1 MDDPMSHQPGT
12 TLKPLV
18 KLPKSGDACWE
29 WIGRASV
36 DGYPVKQFGGRAIPA
51 RRWIY
56 TQLLGPIPDGL
67 VVASRCG
74 NRACVNPLHLY
85 VTFQANANRGGN
97 NTVLT
102 PADITEIRAQG
113 RTRTPDLARLLAD
126 RYGVTPATIRDVWRR
141 RSHNAARKRTRC
153 NPVHVPTTLAEPEGE
168 AA

>member
-1 MDDPMSHQPGT
+1 MSHPPGT

-29 WIGRASV
+29 WIGRATAG
-36 DGYPVKQFGGRAIPA
+36 GYPVKQFNGAPIPA

-67 VVASRCG
+67 VVATRCG
-74 NRACVNPLHLY
+74 NRMCVNPLHLY
-85 VTFQANANRGGN
+85 VTFQAHANRDGS

-102 PADITEIRAQG
+102 PSDVAEIRAKG
-113 RTRTPDLARLLAD
+113 RARTPNLARLLAE
-126 RYGVTPATIRDVWRR
+126 RYGVTPQTIRDVWRR
-141 RSHNAARKRTRC
+141 HSHCTPRKRPDAKAV
-153 NPVHVPTTLAEPEGE
+153 NVPATLAEPEGE

>member
-1 MDDPMSHQPGT
+1 MSHQPGI

-29 WIGRASV
+29 WIGRATA
-36 DGYPVKQFGGRAIPA
+36 DGYPVKQFGGQPVPA

-74 NRACVNPLHLY
+74 NRLCVNPMHLY
-85 VTFQANANRGGN
+85 VTFQAHANRAGN
-97 NTVLT
+97 STVLT
-102 PADITEIRAQG
+102 SADIVEIRAKG
-113 RTRTPDLARLLAD
+113 RTKSAELARLLAE
-126 RYGVTPATIRDVWRR
+126 RYGVTPQAIRDVWRR
-141 RSHNAARKRTRC
+141 RSHRVPKPRIRC
-153 NPVHVPTTLAEPEGE
+153 ATVAVPHTLAEPEDK